1 MISKTCSRP
10 DLPLSHS
17 MNLVKERYFILCLI
31 IEEYLFIWIYIS
43 QHYSFKLLHS
53 VALHCDIGVT
63 LTIFSTI
70 CTASK
75 SVILEAHLKK

>member
-1 MISKTCSRP
+1 
-10 DLPLSHS
+10 

-63 LTIFSTI
+63 LTNLHNLH
-70 CTASK
+70 
-75 SVILEAHLKK
+75 ILKMCDFGGTFKEIRDGRL